1 VKPFTDIETPAI
13 PLPLANVDTDQI
25 IPARF
30 MTRSRAEGYGG
41 CLLYDFRFD
50 ADGAPRDN
58 PLDDPRRAG
67 AAVLIARR
75 NFGCGSSREAAVY
88 ALADF
93 GLRCIVAPSFG
104 DIFASNAVKNG
115 LLPARVSSEDAE
127 ALLASLAVAEGGA
140 VRIDLAAQTI
150 SIGNLVA
157 PFEIDPVWKT
167 QLLNGWDDVDF
178 TLREQSRIEA
188 FRARD
193 RMARPWASPGALGFP
208 AGFEVSRAAWGEG
221 RAKP

>member
-1 VKPFTDIETPAI
+1 VKPFTNIETPAI

-30 MTRSRAEGYGG
+30 MTRSRAEGYGP
-41 CLLYDFRFD
+41 CLLHDFRFD
-50 ADGAPRDN
+50 AVGAPRDN

-115 LLPARVSSEDAE
+115 LLPARVSAADAE

-140 VRIDLAAQTI
+140 VRIDLEAQTI

-167 QLLNGWDDVDF
+167 QLLHGWDDVDF
-178 TLREQSRIEA
+178 TLREQSRIDA
-188 FRARD
+188 FRKRD
-193 RMARPWASPGALGFP
+193 MQARPWAF
-208 AGFEVSRAAWGEG
+208 AGVLDFSADFQVGHAPSASTM
-221 RAKP
+221 AKP

>member
-1 VKPFTDIETPAI
+1 VKPFNELESSAI

-30 MTRSRAEGYGG
+30 MTRSRAEGYGS

-50 ADGAPRDN
+50 ADGAPRAN
-58 PLDDPRRAG
+58 PLDDPRRSG

-93 GLRCIVAPSFG
+93 GLRCVVAPSFG

-127 ALLASLAVAEGGA
+127 ALLASLAVAEGGF

-167 QLLNGWDDVDF
+167 QLLHGWDDVDF
-178 TLREQSRIEA
+178 TLREQSRIAA
-188 FRARD
+188 FRTRD
-193 RMARPWASPGALGFP
+193 AAARPWAVPGKLDFP
-208 AGFEVSRAAWGEG
+208 TIT
-221 RAKP
+221 P